1 MSFFLSVQSRV
12 ADPNV
17 GVWSDPEPNLDKGRM
32 QMWIRVLCRRSESGL
47 NIKIQ
52 SKQSII
58 PQIYRK
64 LIKTILIIVLIID
77 HVVSIHLSQII
88 IISLYLLNDICKYM
102 LSTC

>member
-47 NIKIQ
+47 NIEILNP
-52 SKQSII
+52 SKTELFLQYLRIDNTFNTAL
-58 PQIYRK
+58 IY
-64 LIKTILIIVLIID
+64 
-77 HVVSIHLSQII
+77 HL
-88 IISLYLLNDICKYM
+88 Y
-102 LSTC
+102 